1 MILARSQEADIKSA
15 ANLAAKPRL
24 PGLAQNE
31 LQNILQW

>member
-1 MILARSQEADIKSA
+1 MILARSQEAGVKNA